1 MRWLT
6 HTLAGLLVLGTL
18 ALALA
23 AGALWLVAT
32 ESGAR
37 WAFARVLERTG
48 PELTIGRVS
57 GSLLG
62 GLVVENVRLR
72 LTRDELDIGR
82 LALQWKPAP
91 ALIGEIEFAAARAS
105 PVAYRKLPPKGN
117 EDDEGGVLSL
127 PFMLRLED
135 AIVESLSID
144 VEGSVVE
151 LGETRFTGTYFGRHL
166 TISRGQSSLGPM
178 SLGANADIRFD
189 KGIALA
195 TDIDWAGPLLDTPW
209 SGRVTLNGDYPL
221 LKIHTDLRAPFAA
234 TADGTLDFTD
244 EMRFDLALA
253 WTNLVIPNVDHFASP
268 TGTGKLAGT
277 IAEYT
282 YDFSGAIDVDGRVAN
297 ATGNGQGA
305 RGELTFER
313 VVLGP
318 LIDGAAAGSLR
329 AAGTVSFARSVADLT
344 LDVQD
349 VNPRWIHPSVPGRL
363 TGTGTL
369 HTEFAPEFVT
379 RFGAVSLKGE
389 LRQYPV
395 TVKGGAEVDGNDR
408 WHLDKLSLDSGP
420 NRVSVDGTLS
430 PDDLDVAVAARVDNL
445 DLLWPGLRG
454 GLDGEATFAG
464 TWEEP
469 RGRGHAEARDLALGE
484 LSLDRL
490 TIAGEAGLPKD
501 TKLDLA
507 IEASGLTRR
516 QVTIDSMKMTLAG
529 KTSAH
534 RAKLEAR
541 AEDWGATV
549 TASGGVADLTWRGT
563 LDSFDVDEKVL
574 GNWHLA
580 EPARVEAGRER
591 VQLETA
597 CMVHVSGAR
606 GCAELVLAGKR
617 DDRLVITAQNLN
629 LSAFEPIMPM
639 QLKVDGV
646 YQLSASFAD
655 LSGQPH
661 GAAVLTGGLTHV
673 RVAFDQAQAF
683 TTDITEARASTTL
696 EEGKLTV
703 GATVVSS
710 NGGHTNLRG
719 RIDDVRK
726 SNSPISGDVAL
737 QWPDLAF
744 LTLLSPELGQVAGA
758 LSLNL
763 DIGGTVA
770 EPTLDGRGAWT
781 GGRVAVPA
789 WGLVV
794 DQIEATA
801 TSRDGRALAFDATGR
816 AGDGDLKLTGTTALD
831 PAQGWPTKLKL
842 TGTTVEAV
850 QRPDAQIY
858 VTPDLDVDVA
868 LPDIRVTGSVRVP
881 RASIKVTSLPA
892 EAVAP
897 SPDAVVHGD
906 TAPKRA
912 QPLRLSSRINLL
924 LGDDVRYNGLNLDT
938 KVTGGVRLDA
948 DVNRSATASG
958 TLTLAGSYN
967 AYGQKLQ
974 LERGQLLFNG
984 PLDNPGLDVR
994 AARTVETTVNT
1005 AEPIR
1010 VGVELTG
1017 TLKAP
1022 RTRVIS
1028 TPAMSDA
1035 DALSYLLLGRPLT
1048 NAAGSETATLQ
1059 TAALAMGLQQALPGM
1074 QRIGHTLGLDELSL
1088 QTTDT
1093 DPGALMAGKYLSP
1106 KVYIRYSYGLFNRIG
1121 GLLLRF
1127 KVSDKVS
1134 IETRSGDQ
1142 ESMDVIYNIEKD

>member
-18 ALALA
+18 AVALA
-23 AGALWLVAT
+23 GGAFWLLAT
-32 ESGAR
+32 ESGTR
-37 WAFARVLERTG
+37 WAFARVLARTG
-48 PELTIGRVS
+48 PELTIGRVN

-72 LTRDELDIGR
+72 LTRDELDIPR
-82 LALQWKPAP
+82 LALQWKPAA
-91 ALIGEIEFAAARAS
+91 ALLGEIEFGAARAS
-105 PVAYRKLPPKGN
+105 PVAYRKLPPKGD
-117 EDDEGGVLSL
+117 EEDEGGVLSL
-127 PFMLRLED
+127 PFVLRLED
-135 AIVESLSID
+135 AIVESLTID
-144 VEGSVVE
+144 VEGDVVE

-166 TISRGQSSLGPM
+166 TISRGQSSLGSM

-195 TDIDWAGPLLDTPW
+195 TDIDWAGPVLDAPA

-221 LKIHTDLRAPFAA
+221 FKVHQDLRAPFAA

-244 EMRFDLALA
+244 AMRFDLALG
-253 WTNLVIPNVDHFASP
+253 WTGLVIPNVDHFASP
-268 TGTGKLAGT
+268 GGTGKLAGT
-277 IAEYT
+277 IAEYA
-282 YDFSGAIDVDGRVAN
+282 YDFSGTIDVDGRVAN
-297 ATGNGQGA
+297 ATGNGRGA
-305 RGELTFER
+305 RGELAFER
-313 VVLGP
+313 VVLSP
-318 LIDGAAAGSLR
+318 IIDGAAAGSLR
-329 AAGTVSFARSVADLT
+329 ASGTVSFARSVADLT
-344 LDVQD
+344 LDAQD

-363 TGTGTL
+363 SGTATL
-369 HTEFAPEFVT
+369 HTEFAPAFVT
-379 RFGAVSLKGE
+379 RFGAVALKGE

-395 TVKGGAEVDGNDR
+395 AIRGAADVDGNNR
-408 WHLDKLSLDSGP
+408 WHLDKLALDSGQ
-420 NRVSVDGTLS
+420 NRVSLDGTLS
-430 PDDLDVAVAARVDNL
+430 PDDLDVAVTARVDNL
-445 DLLWPGLRG
+445 DVVWPGLRG
-454 GLDGEATFAG
+454 GVDGEATFAG
-464 TWEEP
+464 TWDEP
-469 RGRGHAEARDLALGE
+469 RGRGHAEAHDLALGE
-484 LSLDRL
+484 LTMERL
-490 TIAGEAGLPKD
+490 TIAGEGGLQKD
-501 TKLDLA
+501 TRLDLT
-507 IEASGLTRR
+507 IDASGLARR
-516 QVTIDSMKMTLAG
+516 QVTIDSIKMSLAG

-541 AEDWGATV
+541 AENWLATV
-549 TASGGVADLTWRGT
+549 TASGGVTDLTWRGT

-574 GNWHLA
+574 GNWRLA
-580 EPARVEAGRER
+580 EPVHVEAGRER
-591 VQLETA
+591 IQLETA
-597 CMVHVSGAR
+597 CMVHVTGAR

-617 DDRLVITAQNLN
+617 DDRLVISAQNLN
-629 LSAFEPIMPM
+629 LSAFEPIMPP

-646 YQLSASFAD
+646 YQMSASFSD

-661 GAAVLTGGLTHV
+661 GAAVLTGGTTHV

-683 TTDITEARASTTL
+683 STDITEARASTTL
-696 EEGKLTV
+696 ENGKLTV

-710 NGGHTNLRG
+710 NGGRTNLRG

-726 SNSPISGDVAL
+726 GNSPISGDVAL

-763 DIGGTVA
+763 DIGGTVD

-789 WGLVV
+789 WGLIV
-794 DQIEATA
+794 DRIEATA

-816 AGDGDLKLTGTTALD
+816 AGDGELKLTGTTALD
-831 PAQGWPTKLKL
+831 PQQGWPTKLKL
-842 TGTTVEAV
+842 TGTSVEAV

-868 LPDIRVTGSVRVP
+868 LPDVRVTGSVRVP
-881 RASIKVTSLPA
+881 RASIKVTALPA

-906 TAPKRA
+906 AAPKRA
-912 QPLRLSSRINLL
+912 QPLRLSSRINLV
-924 LGDDVRYNGLNLDT
+924 LGDDVRYNGMNLDT
-938 KVTGGVRLDA
+938 KVTGGLRLDA

-974 LERGQLLFNG
+974 LERGLLLFNG

>member
-18 ALALA
+18 AVVLA
-23 AGALWLVAT
+23 GSALWLVAT
-32 ESGAR
+32 ESGTR
-37 WAFARVLERTG
+37 WAFARVLARTG
-48 PELTIGRVS
+48 PELTIGRVN

-62 GLVVENVRLR
+62 GLVVEDLRLR
-72 LTRDELDIGR
+72 LTRDELDIPR
-82 LALQWKPAP
+82 LALHWKPAA

-105 PVAYRKLPPKGN
+105 PVAYRKLPPKGG
-117 EDDEGGVLSL
+117 EEEEGGVLSL
-127 PFMLRLED
+127 PFVLRLED
-135 AIVESLSID
+135 AIVEGISID
-144 VEGSVVE
+144 VEGSVLE

-166 TISRGQSSLGPM
+166 TISRGQSSLGSM

-189 KGIALA
+189 NGIALA
-195 TDIDWAGPLLDTPW
+195 TDIDWAAPVLDAPA
-209 SGRVTLNGDYPL
+209 SGHVTLSGDYPL
-221 LKIHTDLRAPFAA
+221 FKVHQDLRAPFLA

-244 EMRFDLALA
+244 AMRFDFALA
-253 WTNLVIPNVDHFASP
+253 WTGLVIPNVDHFASP
-268 TGTGKLAGT
+268 KGTGKLAGT
-277 IAEYT
+277 LAEYA

-297 ATGNGQGA
+297 ASGNGRGA
-305 RGELTFER
+305 RGELSFER
-313 VVLGP
+313 IVLGP
-318 LIDGAAAGSLR
+318 LVDGAAAGTLR
-329 AAGTVSFARSVADLT
+329 GAGTVSFARGSADLT
-344 LDVQD
+344 LEVQN
-349 VNPRWIHPSVPGRL
+349 VNPRWIHPSAPGRL
-363 TGTGTL
+363 SGTGTL
-369 HTEFAPEFVT
+369 HTEFAPAFVT
-379 RFGAVSLKGE
+379 RFGAVALEGE

-395 TVKGGAEVDGNDR
+395 EVHGAVDVDSNNR
-408 WHLDKLSLDSGP
+408 WHLDKLALDSGP
-420 NRVSVDGTLS
+420 NRISVDGTLS

-454 GLDGEATFAG
+454 GLDGEATLAG
-464 TWEEP
+464 TWDEL
-469 RGRGHAEARDLALGE
+469 RGRGRAEAHDLALGE
-484 LSLDRL
+484 LSIERL
-490 TIAGEAGLPKD
+490 AVVGEGGLPRD
-501 TKLDLA
+501 AKLDLT
-507 IEASGLTRR
+507 IDASGLTRR
-516 QVTIDSMKMTLAG
+516 QVTIDSVKISLAG

-534 RAKLEAR
+534 RAKLEAH
-541 AEDWGATV
+541 AEDWLATV

-580 EPARVEAGRER
+580 EPARMEAGPER
-591 VQLETA
+591 VRLETA

-606 GCAELVLAGKR
+606 GCAELALAGKR
-617 DDRLVITAQNLN
+617 DDRLVISAQNLN
-629 LSAFEPIMPM
+629 LSTFEPIMPP

-646 YQLSASFAD
+646 YQMSASFAD

-661 GAAVLTGGLTHV
+661 GAAVLTGRTTHV
-673 RVAFDQAQAF
+673 RVAFDQSQAF
-683 TTDITEARASTTL
+683 STDITEAHASATL
-696 EEGKLTV
+696 EAGKLAV
-703 GATVVSS
+703 DATIASS
-710 NGGHTNLRG
+710 NGGRTNLQG
-719 RIDDVRK
+719 QIDDVRK
-726 SNSPISGDVAL
+726 GNSPISGGVAL

-744 LTLLSPELGQVAGA
+744 LTLLSADLGQVAGA
-758 LSLNL
+758 LSLDL

-770 EPTLDGRGAWT
+770 EPTLDGRGALT
-781 GGRVAVPA
+781 AGRVAVPA
-789 WGLVV
+789 WGLIV
-794 DQIEATA
+794 DRIEATA

-816 AGDGDLKLTGTTALD
+816 AGDGELKLTGTTALD
-831 PAQGWPTKLKL
+831 PEQGWPTKLKL
-842 TGTTVEAV
+842 TGTSVEAV

-858 VTPDLDVDVA
+858 VSPDLDVDVA
-868 LPDIRVTGSVRVP
+868 LPDVRVSGAVRVP

-912 QPLRLSSRINLL
+912 QALRLSSRIDLV

-938 KVTGGVRLDA
+938 KVTGGLRLDA

-958 TLTLAGSYN
+958 TLTLGGSYN
-967 AYGQKLQ
+967 AYGQKLD
-974 LERGQLLFNG
+974 LERGLLLFNG

-1005 AEPIR
+1005 AQPIR

-1028 TPAMSDA
+1028 TPVMSDA
-1035 DALSYLLLGRPLT
+1035 DALSYLLLGRPMT

-1093 DPGALMAGKYLSP
+1093 DPGALMAGKYISP

-1127 KVSDKVS
+1127 KVTDKVS

>member
-6 HTLAGLLVLGTL
+6 HTIAGLLVLGTL

-23 AGALWLVAT
+23 GGALWLVAT
-32 ESGAR
+32 ESGTR
-37 WAFARVLERTG
+37 WAFARVLARTG

-62 GLVVENVRLR
+62 GLVVEDVRLR
-72 LTRDELDIGR
+72 LTRDELDIAR
-82 LALQWKPAP
+82 LALQWKPAA
-91 ALIGEIEFAAARAS
+91 ALLGEIEFGAARAS
-105 PVAYRKLPPKGN
+105 PVAYRKLPPKGD
-117 EDDEGGVLSL
+117 EEEGGVFSL
-127 PFMLRLED
+127 PLMLRLED

-144 VEGSVVE
+144 VEGSVVD
-151 LGETRFTGTYFGRHL
+151 LGETRFTGTYFGTRL

-189 KGIALA
+189 NGITLA
-195 TDIDWAGPLLDTPW
+195 TDIDWAGPVLDAPA
-209 SGRVTLNGDYPL
+209 SGRVTLNGDYPVF
-221 LKIHTDLRAPFAA
+221 KIHQDLRAPFPA

-244 EMRFDLALA
+244 AMRFDVALA
-253 WTNLVIPNVDHFASP
+253 WTGLVIPNVDHFASP
-268 TGTGKLAGT
+268 AGTGKLTGT
-277 IAEYT
+277 IAEYA
-282 YDFSGAIDVDGRVAN
+282 YDFSGTIDVDGRAAN
-297 ATGNGQGA
+297 ASGNGRGA

-318 LIDGAAAGSLR
+318 LIDGAAAGTLG

-344 LDVQD
+344 LDLQN

-363 TGTGTL
+363 SGTGTL
-369 HTEFAPEFVT
+369 HTEFAPEFLT
-379 RFGAVSLKGE
+379 RFGAIALTGE

-395 TVKGGAEVDGNDR
+395 EVKGAAAVDSNNR
-408 WHLDKLSLDSGP
+408 WHLDKLAIDSGQ
-420 NRVSVDGTLS
+420 NRVSLDGTLS
-430 PDDLDVAVAARVDNL
+430 PADLDIAVAARVDNL
-445 DLLWPGLRG
+445 DVVWPGLRG
-454 GLDGEATFAG
+454 GIDGEASFAG

-469 RGRGHAEARDLALGE
+469 RGRGHAEAHDLALGE
-484 LSLDRL
+484 LAIERL
-490 TIAGEAGLPKD
+490 TVGGEAGLPKD
-501 TKLDLA
+501 TKLDLT
-507 IEASGLTRR
+507 IDASGLSRR
-516 QVTIDSMKMTLAG
+516 QVAIDSMKMSLAG
-529 KTSAH
+529 KTSSH
-534 RAKLEAR
+534 RARLEAH
-541 AEDWGATV
+541 AEDWLAIV

-574 GNWHLA
+574 GNWRLA
-580 EPARVEAGRER
+580 EPARMEAGRESVR
-591 VQLETA
+591 LETA
-597 CMVHVSGAR
+597 CMVHESGAR
-606 GCAELVLAGKR
+606 GCAELALAGKR
-617 DDRLVITAQNLN
+617 DDRLVISAQNLN
-629 LSAFEPIMPM
+629 LSTFEPIMPP

-646 YQLSASFAD
+646 YQMSASFAD

-661 GAAVLTGGLTHV
+661 GAAVLTGGTTHV

-683 TTDITEARASTTL
+683 STDVTEARASATL
-696 EEGKLTV
+696 EAGKLAV
-703 GATVVSS
+703 DATVASS
-710 NGGHTNLRG
+710 NGGHTNLQG
-719 RIDDVRK
+719 QIDDVRK
-726 SNSPISGDVAL
+726 SNSPISGGVAL

-744 LTLLSPELGQVAGA
+744 LMLLSPELGQVAGA
-758 LSLNL
+758 MSLDL

-789 WGLVV
+789 WGLIV

-801 TSRDGRALAFDATGR
+801 RSRGGRELAFDATGR
-816 AGDGDLKLTGTTALD
+816 SGDGEVKLTGTTALD
-831 PAQGWPTKLKL
+831 PSQRWPTKLKL
-842 TGTTVEAV
+842 TGTSVAAV
-850 QRPDAQIY
+850 QRPDAQVY
-858 VTPDLDVDVA
+858 VSPDLDVDVA
-868 LPDIRVTGSVRVP
+868 LPDVRVTGAVRLP
-881 RASIKVTSLPA
+881 RAAIKITSLPA

-897 SPDAVVHGD
+897 SPDAVVHGVA
-906 TAPKRA
+906 APAKRA
-912 QPLRLSSRINLL
+912 QPLRVSSRIDVV

-938 KVTGGVRLDA
+938 KVTGGLRLDA
-948 DVNRSATASG
+948 DVNRSPTASG
-958 TLTLAGSYN
+958 TVALAGSYN
-967 AYGQKLQ
+967 AYGQTLQ
-974 LERGQLLFNG
+974 LERGLLLFNG

-994 AARTVETTVNT
+994 AARTIETTVNT

-1028 TPAMSDA
+1028 TPAMSEA

>member
-23 AGALWLVAT
+23 AAALWLVAT
-32 ESGAR
+32 ESGTR
-37 WAFARVLERTG
+37 WAFARVLARTG
-48 PELTIGRVS
+48 PELTIGRVN

-62 GLVVENVRLR
+62 GLVVEDVRLR

-82 LALQWKPAP
+82 LALQWKPAE
-91 ALIGEIEFAAARAS
+91 ALIGEIEFGAARAS
-105 PVAYRKLPPKGN
+105 AVAYRKLPPKGDEN
-117 EDDEGGVLSL
+117 DEGGVLSL
-127 PFMLRLED
+127 PFRLRLED
-135 AIVESLSID
+135 AIVESLTID
-144 VEGSVVE
+144 VEGSVLE

-166 TISRGQSSLGPM
+166 TISRGQSSLGSM
-178 SLGANADIRFD
+178 SLAANADIRFD
-189 KGIALA
+189 NGIALA
-195 TDIDWAGPLLDTPW
+195 TDIDWAGPVLDAPA

-221 LKIHTDLRAPFAA
+221 LKVHTDLRAPFAA

-244 EMRFDLALA
+244 EMRFELALA
-253 WTNLVIPNVDHFASP
+253 WTGLVIPNVDHFASP
-268 TGTGKLAGT
+268 AGTGKLAGT
-277 IAEYT
+277 IAEYA
-282 YDFSGAIDVDGRVAN
+282 YDFSASIDVDGRA
-297 ATGNGQGA
+297 ASASGNGRGA
-305 RGELTFER
+305 RGELNFER

-318 LIDGAAAGSLR
+318 LIDGKAAGTLR

-349 VNPRWIHPSVPGRL
+349 VDPRWIQPSVPGRL
-363 TGTGTL
+363 SGSGSL
-369 HTEFAPEFVT
+369 HTEFAPAFLT
-379 RFGAVSLKGE
+379 RFAAVALSGE
-389 LRQYPV
+389 IRQYPV
-395 TVKGGAEVDGNDR
+395 AIKGGADVDGNNR
-408 WHLDKLSLDSGP
+408 WHLDKLALDSGS

-430 PDDLDVAVAARVDNL
+430 PDDLDVAVAARVADL

-469 RGRGHAEARDLALGE
+469 RGRAHAEAHDLALGD
-484 LSLDRL
+484 LSIERL

-501 TKLDLA
+501 TKLDLT
-507 IEASGLTRR
+507 IDASGLARR
-516 QVTIDSMKMTLAG
+516 QVRIDSIKLSLAG

-534 RAKLEAR
+534 RAKLEAH

-574 GNWHLA
+574 GNWHLS

-591 VQLETA
+591 IGLETA

-606 GCAELVLAGKR
+606 GCAELALAGKR
-617 DDRLVITAQNLN
+617 DDRLVISAQNLN
-629 LSAFEPIMPM
+629 LSTLEPIMPP

-655 LSGQPH
+655 LSGEPH
-661 GAAVLTGGLTHV
+661 GAAVLTGGTTHV

-683 TTDITEARASTTL
+683 STDVTEARASATL
-696 EEGKLTV
+696 EAGKLAV
-703 GATVVSS
+703 GATVASS
-710 NGGHTNLRG
+710 NGGRTDLHGQIN
-719 RIDDVRK
+719 DVRK
-726 SNSPISGDVAL
+726 DDSPISGDVAL

-758 LSLNL
+758 LSLHL

-770 EPTLDGRGAWT
+770 EPTVDGRGAWT
-781 GGRVAVPA
+781 GGRVALPA
-789 WGLVV
+789 WGLIV
-794 DQIEATA
+794 DRIEATA
-801 TSRDGRALAFDATGR
+801 TSRNGRALAFDATGHS
-816 AGDGDLKLTGTTALD
+816 GDGELKLTGSTALD
-831 PAQGWPTKLKL
+831 PEQGWPTKLKL
-842 TGTTVEAV
+842 TGTSVEAV

-858 VTPDLDVDVA
+858 VSPDLDVDVA
-868 LPDIRVTGSVRVP
+868 LPDVRVSGAVRVP
-881 RASIKVTSLPA
+881 RATIKVTSLPA
-892 EAVAP
+892 EAVSP
-897 SPDAVVHGD
+897 SPDAVVHGVA
-906 TAPKRA
+906 APQRA
-912 QPLRLSSRINLL
+912 QPLRLSSRIDLL
-924 LGDDVRYNGLNLDT
+924 LGDDVHYNGLNLDT
-938 KVTGGVRLDA
+938 KVTGGLRLDA
-948 DVNRSATASG
+948 DANRSASASG

-974 LERGQLLFNG
+974 LERGMLLFNG

-1017 TLKAP
+1017 TLMAP

-1028 TPAMSDA
+1028 TPAMSEA

>member
-18 ALALA
+18 AVALA
-23 AGALWLVAT
+23 GGALWLVAT
-32 ESGAR
+32 ESGTR
-37 WAFARVLERTG
+37 WAFARVLARTG

-62 GLVVENVRLR
+62 GLVVEDVRLR
-72 LTRDELDIGR
+72 LTRDELDIPR
-82 LALQWKPAP
+82 LALQWKPAA
-91 ALIGEIEFAAARAS
+91 ALIGEIEFGAARAA
-105 PVAYRKLPPKGN
+105 PVAYRKLPPKGD
-117 EDDEGGVLSL
+117 EGEGGVFSL

-135 AIVESLSID
+135 AIVESLSIE
-144 VEGSVVE
+144 VEGSRLE

-166 TISRGQSSLGPM
+166 TISRGQSSIGSM

-189 KGIALA
+189 NGITLA
-195 TDIDWAGPLLDTPW
+195 TDIDWAGPVLDAPA

-221 LKIHTDLRAPFAA
+221 LKVHQDLRAPFPA

-244 EMRFDLALA
+244 ATRFDLALA
-253 WTNLVIPNVDHFASP
+253 WTGLVIPNVDHFASP
-268 TGTGKLAGT
+268 SGTAKLAGT
-277 IAEYT
+277 IAEYA
-282 YDFSGAIDVDGRVAN
+282 YDFSGTIDVDGRAAN
-297 ATGNGQGA
+297 ASGNG
-305 RGELTFER
+305 RGVRAELAFER

-318 LIDGAAAGSLR
+318 LIDGAAAGTLR

-344 LDVQD
+344 LDLQNVD
-349 VNPRWIHPSVPGRL
+349 PRWIHPSVPGRL
-363 TGTGTL
+363 SGTGTL
-369 HTEFAPEFVT
+369 HTEFAPEFLT
-379 RFGAVSLKGE
+379 RFGAVALAGE

-395 TVKGGAEVDGNDR
+395 IVKGAADVDGNNR
-408 WHLDKLSLDSGP
+408 WHLDKLALDSGP
-420 NRVSVDGTLS
+420 NRISLDGTLS
-430 PDDLDVAVAARVDNL
+430 PDDLDVAVVARVDNL
-445 DLLWPGLRG
+445 DVVWPGLRG
-454 GLDGEATFAG
+454 SLDGEASFVG
-464 TWEEP
+464 TWDEP
-469 RGRGHAEARDLALGE
+469 RGRGHAEAHDLKLGE
-484 LSLDRL
+484 LSIERL
-490 TIAGEAGLPKD
+490 TVAGEAGLPKD
-501 TKLDLA
+501 TRLDLTIDA
-507 IEASGLTRR
+507 NGLARR
-516 QVTIDSMKMTLAG
+516 QVTIDSIKMTLAG
-529 KTSAH
+529 KTSSH
-534 RAKLEAR
+534 RARLEAH
-541 AEDWGATV
+541 AEDWLATV
-549 TASGGVADLTWRGT
+549 TASGGVADLAWRGT

-574 GNWHLA
+574 GNWHLS
-580 EPARVEAGRER
+580 EPARMEAGRER
-591 VQLETA
+591 VRLETA

-606 GCAELVLAGKR
+606 GCAELALAGKR
-617 DDRLVITAQNLN
+617 DDRLVISAQNLN
-629 LSAFEPIMPM
+629 LSTFEPIMPP

-646 YQLSASFAD
+646 YQMSASFAD

-661 GAAVLTGGLTHV
+661 GAAVLTGGTTHV
-673 RVAFDQAQAF
+673 RIAFDQAQAF
-683 TTDITEARASTTL
+683 STDVTEARASATL
-696 EEGKLTV
+696 EAGKLAV
-703 GATVVSS
+703 DATIATS
-710 NGGHTNLRG
+710 NGGHTNLQG
-719 RIDDVRK
+719 QIDDVRRD
-726 SNSPISGDVAL
+726 NSPISGGVAL

-744 LTLLSPELGQVAGA
+744 LTLLSPDLGQVAGA
-758 LSLNL
+758 MSLDL

-770 EPTLDGRGAWT
+770 EPTLDGRGALT

-789 WGLVV
+789 WGLLI
-794 DQIEATA
+794 DRIEATA
-801 TSRDGRALAFDATGR
+801 RSRDGRALEFDATGR
-816 AGDGDLKLTGTTALD
+816 AGDGDLKLTGTTALE

-842 TGTTVEAV
+842 TGTGVEAV
-850 QRPDAQIY
+850 QRADAQVY
-858 VTPDLDVDVA
+858 VSPDLDVEVA
-868 LPDIRVTGSVRVP
+868 LPDVRVSGAVRVP
-881 RASIKVTSLPA
+881 RAAIKITSLPA

-906 TAPKRA
+906 AAPKRA
-912 QPLRLSSRINLL
+912 QPLRLSSHIDLL

-938 KVTGGVRLDA
+938 RVTGGLRLDA

-958 TLTLAGSYN
+958 TLAITGSYN
-967 AYGQKLQ
+967 AYGQKLE
-974 LERGQLLFNG
+974 LERGLLLFNG

-994 AARTVETTVNT
+994 AARTIETTVNT

-1028 TPAMSDA
+1028 TPAMSEA

>member
-18 ALALA
+18 AVALA
-23 AGALWLVAT
+23 GGALWLVAT
-32 ESGAR
+32 ESGTR
-37 WAFARVLERTG
+37 WAFARVLARTG
-48 PELTIGRVS
+48 PELTIGRVN

-62 GLVVENVRLR
+62 GLVVEDVRLR

-82 LALQWKPAP
+82 LTLQWKPAL
-91 ALIGEIEFAAARAS
+91 ALIGEIEFGAARAS
-105 PVAYRKLPPKGN
+105 AVAYRKLPPKGD
-117 EDDEGGVLSL
+117 EEEGGVLSL

-135 AIVESLSID
+135 AIVESLRLD
-144 VEGSVVE
+144 VDGSVLE

-166 TISRGQSSLGPM
+166 TISRGQSSLGSM

-189 KGIALA
+189 NGIALA
-195 TDIDWAGPLLDTPW
+195 TDIDWAGPVLGAAA
-209 SGRVTLNGDYPL
+209 SGRVTLNGDYPV
-221 LKIHTDLRAPFAA
+221 LKIHQDLRAPFSA

-244 EMRFDLALA
+244 AMRFDLALA
-253 WTNLVIPNVDHFASP
+253 WTGLVIPNVGHFASP
-268 TGTGKLAGT
+268 AGTAKLAGT
-277 IAEYT
+277 IAEYA
-282 YDFSGAIDVDGRVAN
+282 YDFSGTIDVDGRVAN
-297 ATGNGQGA
+297 VSGNGRGA

-313 VVLGP
+313 AVLGP
-318 LIDGAAAGSLR
+318 LVDGAAAGTLR

-344 LDVQD
+344 VDVQD
-349 VNPRWIHPSVPGRL
+349 VDPRWIHPSVPGRL
-363 TGTGTL
+363 SGTGTL
-369 HTEFAPEFVT
+369 HTEFAPAFLT
-379 RFGAVSLKGE
+379 RFGALALTGE

-395 TVKGGAEVDGNDR
+395 AVKGAADVDGDNR
-408 WHLDKLSLDSGP
+408 WHLDKLALDSGP
-420 NRVSVDGTLS
+420 NRISLDGTLS

-445 DLLWPGLRG
+445 DLVWPGLRG

-464 TWEEP
+464 TWDEP
-469 RGRGHAEARDLALGE
+469 RGRGHAEAHDLALGE
-484 LSLDRL
+484 FSIERL
-490 TIAGEAGLPKD
+490 AIAGEGGLPKD
-501 TKLDLA
+501 TRLDVT
-507 IEASGLTRR
+507 IDASGLARR
-516 QVTIDSMKMTLAG
+516 QVTIDSIKMSLVG

-534 RAKLEAR
+534 RAKLEAH
-541 AEDWGATV
+541 AEDWLATV

-563 LDSFDVDEKVL
+563 LDSFDVDEKIL
-574 GNWHLA
+574 GNWRLS
-580 EPARVEAGRER
+580 EPVRVEAGRER
-591 VQLETA
+591 VGLETA

-606 GCAELVLAGKR
+606 GCAELALAGRR
-617 DDRLVITAQNLN
+617 DDRLVISAQNLN
-629 LSAFEPIMPM
+629 VSTFEPIMPP

-646 YQLSASFAD
+646 YQVSASFAD

-661 GAAVLTGGLTHV
+661 GAAVLTGGTTHV

-683 TTDITEARASTTL
+683 STDITEARASATL
-696 EEGKLTV
+696 EAGKLALD
-703 GATVVSS
+703 ATIASS
-710 NGGHTNLRG
+710 NGGRTNLQG
-719 RIDDVRK
+719 QIDDVRK
-726 SNSPISGDVAL
+726 DNSPISGGVAL

-744 LTLLSPELGQVAGA
+744 LTLLSPDLGQVAGA
-758 LSLNL
+758 LSLDL

-770 EPTLDGRGAWT
+770 DPTVDGRGAWT

-789 WGLVV
+789 WGLIV
-794 DQIEATA
+794 DRIEATA
-801 TSRDGRALAFDATGR
+801 TSRDGHALAFDATGR
-816 AGDGDLKLTGTTALD
+816 AGDGQLKLTGTTALD
-831 PAQGWPTKLKL
+831 PTQGWPTKLKL
-842 TGTTVEAV
+842 TGADVEAV
-850 QRPDAQIY
+850 QRPDAQVY
-858 VTPDLDVDVA
+858 VSPDLDVDVA
-868 LPDIRVTGSVRVP
+868 LPDVRVTGAVRVP
-881 RASIKVTSLPA
+881 RATIKVTSLPA

-906 TAPKRA
+906 AAPKRA
-912 QPLRLSSRINLL
+912 QPLRLSSRINLV

-938 KVTGGVRLDA
+938 KVTGGLRLDS

-967 AYGQKLQ
+967 AYGQKLE
-974 LERGQLLFNG
+974 LERGLLLFNG

-1010 VGVELTG
+1010 VGIELTG

-1028 TPAMSDA
+1028 TPAMSEA
-1035 DALSYLLLGRPLT
+1035 DALSYLLLGRPMT
-1048 NAAGSETATLQ
+1048 NAAGSETSTLQ
-1059 TAALAMGLQQALPGM
+1059 SAALAMGLQQALPGM
-1074 QRIGHTLGLDELSL
+1074 QRIGHTLGLDELSV